1 MAVVMK
7 EDTKTLLNGGYC
19 FSIKNSGPFVIGE
32 DFEAPGAASRKIPR
46 IKIDNK
52 RCDKLWSFVEQKAKS
67 NADDGSEQVI
77 FEDATKR
84 LDFENG
90 VNQALNWYVSDLRFQ
105 ANIPNFRKQLQK
117 LGKSVKQFESQL
129 PGEFMPLGQF
139 LFQTYTGE
147 AMLLVRLKPS
157 ERKLMVLQNA
167 WRDRVGITAIKET
180 LETML
185 RNIQAAQSLLGNKKP
200 RQYQIGTFVLT
211 LANVWN
217 KATGQWPKSGRDP
230 DTSKQSGPFANFVRE
245 TNNILPKRLRIPTLD
260 RAIRAA
266 CERSNCP

>member
-1 MAVVMK
+1 MK
-7 EDTKTLLNGGYC
+7 EDTKTLLSGGYC
-19 FSIKNSGPFVIGE
+19 FSIKNSGPFVIGK
-32 DFEAPGAASRKIPR
+32 DFEAPGPASRKIPR

-52 RCDKLWSFVEQKAKS
+52 RWDKLWSFVERRAKS
-67 NADDGSEQVI
+67 NADDGSEQAI

-84 LDFENG
+84 LDFEDG
-90 VNQALNWYVSDLRFQ
+90 VNEALSWYVSDILFQ

-117 LGKSVKQFESQL
+117 LSKTVKQFESQL
-129 PGEFMPLGQF
+129 PKEFMPLGQF

-147 AMLLVRLKPS
+147 AMLPDRLKPS
-157 ERKLMVLQNA
+157 QRKLMLLQNA
-167 WRDRVGITAIKET
+167 WRDRVGITAIKAT

-200 RQYQIGTFVLT
+200 RQYRVRTFVLT
-211 LANVWN
+211 LATVWN

-230 DTSKQSGPFANFVRE
+230 DRSKQSGPFADFVRG
-245 TNNILPKRLRIPTLD
+245 TNNILPKPLRIRSLD
-260 RAIRAA
+260 RAIREV